1 MAQSKI
7 KQNQLALSTNPG
19 SLIVSDSSNIFAIK
33 SPSTGADHLW
43 FYDHSATDTV
53 PLTLGTNLSI
63 SGTTLNATAGA
74 GGYATVQ
81 EEGSTVGASNTT
93 INFIGSGIT
102 AADAGSGVTSVTINT
117 FLNTLATAGNIN
129 LATVVTGVLPVANG
143 GTGANTLTGLLQ
155 GNGTSAV
162 TAISNSSTVGQV
174 LRVTGTSTYAWGALD
189 LSDTDAI
196 TGDLPYGNLAQLA
209 GLSVLGKA
217 GTGLGDVAAITA
229 SVGGQIL
236 RHDGTNLSFGAI
248 TLSNAAS
255 VTGVLAI
262 SNGGTGSATQNF
274 VDLSNTQTI
283 DGAKT
288 FSSNITINGTPS
300 ANTDAA
306 TVGWVLNNVAGL
318 KSGSARGATASILTA
333 TAQTSTTITLGGT
346 SFTHDGVT
354 YANDETILVKDS
366 VTGGSGGTFNN
377 GVYKVGGVGTSVVLT
392 RVDWMNTAGEIDGVY
407 VLIQDGST
415 NAGTLWFTVS
425 EVTTLGTDAISFTQI
440 TTSGTMGGTASA
452 NKVAFGSGPNTL
464 TSDTNFHFESGQLL
478 IGTATLE
485 TSNKLTTKG
494 AGTGGTT
501 FGYRHLDSGNTKVF
515 SVADNGTIV
524 IGSTNPLTIA
534 NNELSRAEDIDI
546 NSTSATTSIRLFNTG
561 STSTAGNVVE
571 INPTVN
577 KNHTSGSHVELSTL
591 GSYTVGTGTG
601 NFTGFRFGNTINQS
615 GGTGIVRGIHINP
628 TLTAAQDFRGVEIT
642 ASATQYALWTTA
654 GKVRF
659 DLGSDAQGD
668 LLVRGSGGNLERLA
682 AGSTAGHVL
691 TSNGAGA
698 APSYQA
704 AAGGATVTRAYKT
717 GATTDTF
724 DLDSGTAVTDIDG
737 TNVAFT
743 TSGISADKIFVVRNG
758 VTLSQSGTV
767 TRDYTLNT
775 STGVLV
781 LAYAMTSDENLMVY
795 KIV

>member
-1 MAQSKI
+1 MAQTKI
-7 KQNQLALSTNPG
+7 KQNQFVNSTTPG
-19 SLIVSDSSNIFAIK
+19 SLITSDASNVFVINA
-33 SPSTGADHLW
+33 PATGSDKIP
-43 FYDHSATDTV
+43 FYDDSATAIAF
-53 PLTLGTNLSI
+53 LTLGTNLSI

-74 GGYATVQ
+74 GGYATIQ
-81 EEGSTVGASNTT
+81 EEGVTVGASNTT

-102 AADAGSGVTSVTINT
+102 AADAGAGVTSVTMNT

-129 LATVVTGVLPVANG
+129 LATVVTGTLPVANG
-143 GTGANTLTGLLQ
+143 GTGAATLTGLLQ
-155 GNGTSAV
+155 GNGASAV

-174 LRVTGTSTYAWGALD
+174 LRVTGASTYAWGALD
-189 LSDTDAI
+189 LADTDA
-196 TGDLPYGNLAQLA
+196 
-209 GLSVLGKA
+209 
-217 GTGLGDVAAITA
+217 
-229 SVGGQIL
+229 
-236 RHDGTNLSFGAI
+236 
-248 TLSNAAS
+248 
-255 VTGVLAI
+255 VTGVLPIA
-262 SNGGTGSATQNF
+262 NGGTGSATQNF
-274 VDLSNTQTI
+274 VDLTNTQSI
-283 DGAKT
+283 GGAKT
-288 FSSNITINGTPS
+288 FTSNITISATPS
-300 ANTDAA
+300 APTDAA
-306 TVGWVLNNVAGL
+306 TVGYVTTAIAGL
-318 KSGSARGATASILTA
+318 RKGSVRLATTANGTLATAFANGQTVDSTTLVTGDLILLKNQ
-333 TAQTSTTITLGGT
+333 TAQ
-346 SFTHDGVT
+346 
-354 YANDETILVKDS
+354 AE
-366 VTGGSGGTFNN
+366 N
-377 GVYKVGGVGTSVVLT
+377 GVYTVNASGAPT
-392 RVDWMNTAGEIDGVY
+392 RATWMDSAAEIDGVY
-407 VLIQDGST
+407 VAVEDGTT
-415 NAGTLWFTVS
+415 NGGTLWITVS
-425 EVTTLGTDAISFTQI
+425 EVTTLGTDPIVFTQI
-440 TTSGTMGGTASA
+440 QTSGSIGGTAA
-452 NKVAFGSGPNTL
+452 VNKVAYGSGVNTL

-485 TSNKLTTKG
+485 TNNKLATKG
-494 AGTGGTT
+494 SGTGGTT

-515 SVADNGTIV
+515 SVADNGTVV

-561 STSTAGNVVE
+561 TTSTAANVIE

-591 GSYTVGTGTG
+591 GSYTVGSGTG

-642 ASATQYALWTTA
+642 ASAAHYALWTTA
-654 GKVRF
+654 GKVRL

-704 AAGGATVTRAYKT
+704 AAGGVTVTRAYKT